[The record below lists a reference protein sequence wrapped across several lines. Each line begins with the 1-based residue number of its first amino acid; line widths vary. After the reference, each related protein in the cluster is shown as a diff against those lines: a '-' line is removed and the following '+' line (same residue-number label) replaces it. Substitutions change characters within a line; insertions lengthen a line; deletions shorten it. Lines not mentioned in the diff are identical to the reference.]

1 MSQEALA
8 EAVGISKSYL
18 SKIERA
24 DVKGLSL
31 ITLLDIAGALDVQ
44 IGDLMKF
51 DERII
56 HDVRT
61 MRFFYNYDMQRMYI
75 DRHPNDGDWRY
86 LDPKGSWAEIGIA
99 HPAGKIAFRLAY
111 GMDFYGR

>member
-1 MSQEALA
+1 MGVRIAYYRRRRDLSQEALA

-31 ITLLDIAGALDVQ
+31 ITLLDIAGALHVQ

-51 DERII
+51 DERI
-56 HDVRT
+56 
-61 MRFFYNYDMQRMYI
+61 
-75 DRHPNDGDWRY
+75 
-86 LDPKGSWAEIGIA
+86 
-99 HPAGKIAFRLAY
+99 
-111 GMDFYGR
+111 

>member
-1 MSQEALA
+1 MGVRIAYYRRRRDLSQEALA

-31 ITLLDIAGALDVQ
+31 FTLLEIASALNVQ

-51 DERII
+51 DE
-56 HDVRT
+56 
-61 MRFFYNYDMQRMYI
+61 
-75 DRHPNDGDWRY
+75 P
-86 LDPKGSWAEIGIA
+86 L
-99 HPAGKIAFRLAY
+99 
-111 GMDFYGR
+111 

>member
-1 MSQEALA
+1 MGVRIAYYRRRRDLSQEALA

-51 DERII
+51 DE
-56 HDVRT
+56 
-61 MRFFYNYDMQRMYI
+61 
-75 DRHPNDGDWRY
+75 P
-86 LDPKGSWAEIGIA
+86 L
-99 HPAGKIAFRLAY
+99 
-111 GMDFYGR
+111 

>member
-1 MSQEALA
+1 MKETRVKELIFISREGRFRKELHEVGVRIAYYRRRRDLSQEALA

-31 ITLLDIAGALDVQ
+31 ITLLDIASALDVQ

-51 DERII
+51 DE
-56 HDVRT
+56 
-61 MRFFYNYDMQRMYI
+61 
-75 DRHPNDGDWRY
+75 
-86 LDPKGSWAEIGIA
+86 L
-99 HPAGKIAFRLAY
+99 L
-111 GMDFYGR
+111 

>member
-1 MSQEALA
+1 VGVRIAYYRRRRDLSQEALA

-18 SKIERA
+18 SKIEGA

-51 DERII
+51 DERI
-56 HDVRT
+56 
-61 MRFFYNYDMQRMYI
+61 
-75 DRHPNDGDWRY
+75 
-86 LDPKGSWAEIGIA
+86 
-99 HPAGKIAFRLAY
+99 
-111 GMDFYGR
+111 